1 MRILAA
7 GPASSTVIL
16 DRGELLA
23 ANNALNEVCNA
34 LDIPEF
40 EARMGVS
47 RAEALALLSEIGEL
61 IQRMES
67 PEES

>member
-16 DRGELLA
+16 EGNELLA
-23 ANNALNEVCNA
+23 VNNALNEVCNA

-40 EARMGVS
+40 ETRMGVS
-47 RAEALALLSEIGEL
+47 RAEALALLTEIGGL
-61 IQRMES
+61 IRRMES
-67 PEES
+67 PAES